1 MIIKNC
7 RIISESGIS
16 EPKDILIENGLI
28 KRTGTFDSIDS
39 YDAHDNFVC
48 SGFIDIHTHGGYGAD
63 FMDATE
69 DAFNTALKF
78 HIDNGTTSVVATSCT
93 SPTEQILSFV
103 ECAREYKSHE
113 PPYAK

>member
-28 KRTGTFDSIDS
+28 KGTGTFDSIDS

-69 DAFNTALKF
+69 DAFDTALKF
-78 HIDNGTTSVVATSCT
+78 HADNGTTSVLATSCT

-103 ECAREYKSHE
+103 ECAREYKRYRKSVV
-113 PPYAK
+113 